1 MRTLVVLTLALAAG
15 DRTKDGRQGSDLRK
29 EPESELQLEGLEP
42 VVPDVAPEV
51 DAVPA
56 IGGSQSTVELQGE
69 EVAKLVQ
76 EVEQLDNQTAAAK
89 AEADDVTASTSSLA
103 QQTMKDQ
110 DAGESVAEQYNTLAT
125 QFNTVKEE
133 DKEVNFNGINSAASA
148 LNQLKDGVTVKD
160 DETSDMEAQIAALQS
175 DMHNR
180 RAVIESQIGALDSAC
195 SNMELWTKH
204 ATPIINVQEEAME
217 QMAGWINHLEGQLI
231 QVASMLSKV
240 EEKLTGTSTDILEE
254 DNEKEAE
261 QVGQPEPVGGE

>member
-15 DRTKDGRQGSDLRK
+15 DQTKEGRQGSDLRK
-29 EPESELQLEGLEP
+29 EPEGLEP
-42 VVPDVAPEV
+42 VVPEGVEPEV

-56 IGGSQSTVELQGE
+56 LGGSTTTVKLQGE
-69 EVAKLVQ
+69 EVAKIVE
-76 EVEQLDNQTAAAK
+76 EVEELHDMTEKATAESA
-89 AEADDVTASTSSLA
+89 DVTSTADMLA
-103 QQTMKDQ
+103 GETMKDQ
-110 DAGESVAEQYNTLAT
+110 DAGEGVAEQYNTLAT

-133 DKEVNFNGINSAASA
+133 DKEVNFNGINNAASS

-160 DETSDMEAQIAALQS
+160 DETSDMEAQVATLQS

-180 RAVIESQIGALDSAC
+180 RAVIESQLGALDSAC

-231 QVASMLSKV
+231 QVASMLSKI

-254 DNEKEAE
+254 DNAKEAE
-261 QVGQPEPVGGE
+261 LVGKPEAVGGGE